1 MFRVFLWLNIIMSN
15 KYTRYLATDP
25 TGPKGVLGNFQHA
38 TDVFVENFYRL
49 APRYKFLFYAFFEID
64 NTIPTTAKLMNNRN
78 DLELPL
84 LVKTAS
90 LPSFN
95 YDTVTKNRYNRKKIV
110 YKQINYEPIQFAFH
124 DDSAGITNALWNS
137 YNEYFSNDMLHANSY
152 DWNTDNQSWSGK
164 KYGMDT
170 ENSVRFFKRIT
181 LYTMSRQKFN
191 SYTLWGPRIKSWKHS
206 DLDYAD
212 GTGILE
218 NTMGI
223 EYEGVS
229 YGSGDIKE
237 GSPDGFASIHYDK
250 IKSPLDT
257 AGGGNSNQVFQ
268 PPPEPNFIE
277 EEPDFTANYQRAQ
290 LENRLLPLPTADA
303 RTGQV
308 LTDTSQVTS
317 PNVVGGVIGAAF
329 PSTLAAEESPEGQAK
344 PKAMNQ
350 NNTGSGFTAPVYE
363 DAILR
368 QLRDG
373 RELERQRLARSQA
386 AALGA
391 EGSQEDF

>member
-1 MFRVFLWLNIIMSN
+1 MSN

-25 TGPKGVLGNFQHA
+25 NNPKGVMGNFQHA

-64 NTIPTTAKLMNNRN
+64 NTIPTTASLLKNRN
-78 DLELPL
+78 DLEIPL

-110 YKQINYEPIQFAFH
+110 YKQINYDPIQFAFH
-124 DDSAGITNALWNS
+124 DDNAGVTNALWNA
-137 YNEYFSNDMLHANSY
+137 YNEYFSNDMLHTNAY
-152 DWNTDNQSWSGK
+152 DWTTDNDTWTNK

-170 ENSVRFFKRIT
+170 LNSVRFFKRIT
-181 LYTMSRQKFN
+181 LYTMSRQKYN
-191 SYTLWGPRIKSWKHS
+191 SYTLWGPKIKSWKHS

-218 NTMGI
+218 NSMAI

-229 YGSGDIKE
+229 YGSGEIFE
-237 GSPDGFASIHYDK
+237 GTPDNFASIHYDY
-250 IKSPLDT
+250 IRSPLDT
-257 AGGGNSNQVFQ
+257 PAGGNSSQVFQ
-268 PPPEPNFIE
+268 SVPETDFLE
-277 EEPDFTANYQRAQ
+277 EPPDFTRNYQRAQ

-303 RTGQV
+303 RTGQI
-308 LTDTSQVTS
+308 LTNTSQVTT
-317 PNVVGGVIGAAF
+317 PNVVGGVIGATF
-329 PSTLAAEESPEGQAK
+329 PSITTEEDVEGQAK
-344 PKAMNQ
+344 PKPMNQ
-350 NNTGSGFTAPVYE
+350 NNVGSGFQAPVYE

-368 QLRDG
+368 QQRDV
-373 RELERQRLARSQA
+373 RELERQRRSNFN
-386 AALGA
+386 
-391 EGSQEDF
+391 EDF